1 MHFWT
6 LCVPCMTGAPS
17 LSLVCFRGH
26 TLECML
32 HNESLKLAPNVLAAT
47 ARDGASP
54 TMGAGPSIAG
64 DARVSHQSFG
74 QRMCSSI
81 CGMFVG
87 VILFIV
93 GAPHLTVRLGSA

>member
-32 HNESLKLAPNVLAAT
+32 HNELFMPLHLSYGSLRWV
-47 ARDGASP
+47 
-54 TMGAGPSIAG
+54 
-64 DARVSHQSFG
+64 
-74 QRMCSSI
+74 
-81 CGMFVG
+81 
-87 VILFIV
+87 
-93 GAPHLTVRLGSA
+93 

>member
-32 HNESLKLAPNVLAAT
+32 HNETCEGFKGAAYT
-47 ARDGASP
+47 QNQYYA
-54 TMGAGPSIAG
+54 
-64 DARVSHQSFG
+64 
-74 QRMCSSI
+74 SSI
-81 CGMFVG
+81 VVF
-87 VILFIV
+87 L
-93 GAPHLTVRLGSA
+93 SATEHFGKPESPSALLAKVWTLALAH